1 MNTLFNCIG
10 LIGVPRQPEA
20 LATHEMLYNWLIKN
34 NYRVLVENRLQ
45 KHLAFPVAE
54 YASLD
59 EIGQSAELAIVIGGD
74 GNMLRAARYLSHY
87 NIKII
92 GINRGNLGFLTDITP
107 DKAVASLSEVLSG
120 EYIDDSRFLLEIT
133 LYNKKGESTVSSFA
147 VNEIVL
153 HPAQVAHMIDYD
165 AYINDKKAFSQR
177 ADGVI
182 ISTPTGSTAYSLS
195 AGGPILTPELDAFI
209 ITPMFPHS
217 LSARPLVIKSDNIIR
232 IKLPNATESLQV
244 ACDSQI
250 ILTAEPT
257 DEIVIKRAPYEF
269 HLIHAANHNYFRNLS
284 TKLGWSKK
292 LY

>member
-20 LATHEMLYNWLIKN
+20 LATHEMLYNWLTKN
-34 NYRVLVENRLQ
+34 NYRILVEKKLQ
-45 KHLAFPVAE
+45 EHLSFPVSE

-59 EIGQSAELAIVIGGD
+59 EIGQNAELAIVIGGD

-107 DKAVASLSEVLSG
+107 DKAIESLSDVLSG
-120 EYIDDSRFLLEIT
+120 EYIDDSRFLLEVT
-133 LYNKKGESTVSSFA
+133 LYNNRGESTVSSFA

-153 HPAQVAHMIDYD
+153 HPSQVAHMLEYE

-177 ADGVI
+177 ADGLI

-195 AGGPILTPELDAFI
+195 AGGPIITPELDAFI
-209 ITPMFPHS
+209 MTPMFPHS
-217 LSARPLVIKSDNIIR
+217 LSARPLVIKSDNL
-232 IKLPNATESLQV
+232 IKVKFPSTQEELQV

-250 ILTAEPT
+250 ILTAKPT
-257 DEIVIKRAPYEF
+257 DEILIRRAPYQF
-269 HLIHAANHNYFRNLS
+269 NLIHSARYNYFRNLS

>member
-20 LATHEMLYNWLIKN
+20 LETHEMLYHWLIKN
-34 NYRVLVENRLQ
+34 NYRVLVEDKLMQ
-45 KHLAFPVAE
+45 HLSFAVE
-54 YASLD
+54 NYASLD
-59 EIGQSAELAIVIGGD
+59 EIGKQADLAIIIGGD

-87 NIKII
+87 DIKMI
-92 GINRGNLGFLTDITP
+92 GVNRGNLGFLTDISP
-107 DKAVASLSEVLSG
+107 EQAINSLSEVLAG
-120 EYIDDSRFLLEIT
+120 EYIDDSRFLVEVT

-147 VNEIVL
+147 VNEIVM
-153 HPAQVAHMIDYD
+153 HPSQVAHMIDYE

-195 AGGPILTPELDAFI
+195 AGGPIITPELDAFI

-217 LSARPLVIKSDNIIR
+217 LSARPLVIKSDNIIK
-232 IKLPNATESLQV
+232 IKFPEATENLKI

-257 DEIVIKRAPYEF
+257 DEVLIRRAPYEF
-269 HLIHAANHNYFRNLS
+269 HLIHATNYNYFRTLS
-284 TKLGWSKK
+284 NKLGWAKK